1 MFKNRESLLCIG
13 RKNAKSA
20 GVAVFLLARLCGP
33 LRIAGYRA
41 GVTSVTKEK
50 AGELKRLM
58 EQTAEASGLQGL
70 QFLRS
75 PAPGHVVSAWGGR
88 VDILSA
94 DKSSGMASGYDDA
107 LIDELGLLDEKHREL
122 VSGMR
127 SAISARD
134 GRFIALSIQ
143 GAAPFTKEMI
153 DRAAQPGIAVHHYAA
168 PESCDLDDESAWH
181 AANPGLA
188 VGIKSMTYMQDE
200 ARRVA
205 LTPADQNAFRA
216 YDLNQPQSPSR
227 VLLCDPADW
236 AACEVDILPAR
247 SGRCVV
253 GFDLGGSASMTA
265 ACALWLDSYR
275 LETWAAF
282 PDTPNLYQ
290 RSEADG
296 CRGYYEEMQR
306 RGELRCYPGRVTN
319 VSAFLGDVAV
329 ALAGE
334 QIIMAGADRYR
345 KAEALQALEQAKVNW
360 PITWRGTGASKT
372 ADGSFDVRSAQ
383 RSIMSSKLKSKPSLV
398 MRKAISDSSIR
409 YDEAGNPALLKASEK
424 GRIDALSAMVIA
436 AGLAE
441 IHGKRS
447 KRRWRSA
454 GVA

>member
-1 MFKNRESLLCIG
+1 MRERRAKAKAVRKAKLPRYGKIPPFPADPATALAEWSRTKLKIPPGHPNAGKPLILPDYIVSFVDDVFKNRESLLCIG

-33 LRIAGYRA
+33 LRIPGYRA
-41 GVTSVTKEK
+41 GVTLVTKEK

-58 EQTAEASGLQGL
+58 EQIAEASGLQDL

-88 VDILSA
+88 CDILSA

-153 DRAAQPGIAVHHYAA
+153 ERAAQPAVSVHHYAA
-168 PESCDLDDESAWH
+168 PEYCDLDDESAWH

-265 ACALWLDSYR
+265 ACALWLDTYR

-306 RGELRCYPGRVTN
+306 RKELRVYPGRVTN
-319 VSAFLGDVAV
+319 VSAFLGDVAI

-345 KAEALQALEQAKVNW
+345 KAEAIRRLN
-360 PITWRGTGASKT
+360 R
-372 ADGSFDVRSAQ
+372 
-383 RSIMSSKLKSKPSLV
+383 
-398 MRKAISDSSIR
+398 RK
-409 YDEAGNPALLKASEK
+409 
-424 GRIDALSAMVIA
+424 
-436 AGLAE
+436 
-441 IHGKRS
+441 
-447 KRRWRSA
+447 
-454 GVA
+454 